1 MSMTTKQLTI
11 TLCTGIISAAFAL
24 STPLAIAAE
33 GERAGQQGEDREQQR
48 ARRGGREGERGAK
61 AFARLD
67 SNQDG
72 ELSLSELTD
81 AGLTKAEK
89 KFNRKDTNDDGVLSL
104 EEFTANARGGGVDLS
119 AIADEIVECVA
130 DLKEETGNDDIIV
143 PNVDVFTSKED
154 KFNAMDT
161 SGDGVVDLTEFQ
173 AAKASTISNAFTM
186 MDTDESMTVS
196 LEEFIAFK
204 KSHYA
209 TRRAVRQCIN
219 ELTDD
224 S

>member
-1 MSMTTKQLTI
+1 MSITTKLLTI
-11 TLCTGIISAAFAL
+11 TLFTGIISATLIL
-24 STPLAIAAE
+24 STPLAIAAD
-33 GERAGQQGEDREQQR
+33 GDRAGQQGEDREQQR
-48 ARRGGREGERGAK
+48 ARRGYREGDRGAR

-67 SNQDG
+67 VNQDG

-81 AGLTKAEK
+81 AGLAKAEK
-89 KFNRKDTNDDGVLSL
+89 RFNRKDTNEDGVLSL
-104 EEFTANARGGGVDLS
+104 EEFTANARGGHVDLS
-119 AIADEIVECVA
+119 AIADDIVECVA
-130 DLKEETGNDDIIV
+130 DLKEETGNANIIV
-143 PNVDVFTSKED
+143 PNADVFTSKED

-161 SGDGVVDLTEFQ
+161 SGDGVVDLTEFL

-209 TRRAVRQCIN
+209 TRRAIHQCIN

-224 S
+224 A